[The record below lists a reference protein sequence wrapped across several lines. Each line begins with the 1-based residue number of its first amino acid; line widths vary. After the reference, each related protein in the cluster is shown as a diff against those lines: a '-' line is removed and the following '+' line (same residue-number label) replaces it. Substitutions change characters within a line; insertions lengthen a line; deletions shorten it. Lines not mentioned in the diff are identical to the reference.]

1 MNRHDSQSFAIRHNV
16 NDVALEGH
24 LQECLS
30 NALNDAT

>member
-24 LQECLS
+24 YKCLS